1 MKSLILPP
9 LSTLYGAITSVRS
22 SLYQRGAFRS
32 SKLGRPVISVGNITT
47 GGTGKTPLVEF
58 VARAL
63 AAEGKK
69 VCILTRGYG
78 RKNANERV
86 LVSDGTTVFSSP
98 ADAGDEPFL
107 LASNLVGVA
116 AVVSDANR
124 FAAGQGAIKHLGTE
138 CFVLDDGF
146 QHLQLARD
154 LDIVTIDATNPW
166 GGGELLPYGRLRE
179 SLSGLRRAHCFVIT
193 RCDQIADVDS
203 IRQELAELSGDRP
216 IFISRMVTKRITPL
230 TRQTSDIQMEPIA
243 AFCGI
248 GNPESFFKHLQQ
260 NGRQTVFQKSFP
272 DHHKYTQSDID
283 RLTEDAKQAGARGLI
298 TTAKD
303 AVKIKKLQLSVP
315 FYSLEID
322 IEIENK
328 EEFHRL
334 LKSSLDS

>member
-32 SKLGRPVISVGNITT
+32 SKLGRPVISIGNITT

-179 SLSGLRRAHCFVIT
+179 NLSGLRRAHCFVIT

-203 IRQELAELSGDRP
+203 IRQKLAELSGDRL
-216 IFISRMVTKRITPL
+216 IFVSRMVTKRITPL

-260 NGRQTVFQKSFP
+260 NGRQTVFQKTFP
-272 DHHKYTQSDID
+272 DHHNYTQSDID
-283 RLTEDAKQAGARGLI
+283 RLTEGAKQAGARSLI